1 MFTLYSYNGRDAKAL
16 RRQYA
21 EVIRKEFYEGE
32 LLLDASDNF
41 DVSIE
46 KAIGHPISLVRVVT
60 RSGISFRRS
69 WAHIRSNQIGVRVIW
84 FVRRGRL
91 EVVRSQKSY
100 EVLPNEWCILDSSM
114 PFFAHASPEENSSF
128 DAIQAIVPAHVFL
141 SHLPGIT
148 ELNRA
153 FPIAVGGQKTIAR
166 YLDLLFGEGERLS
179 RSAAEP
185 LATSFLKVISDSLS
199 NLVAELPRRKRLID
213 QRFEDIE
220 AYVAK
225 NLTDPDL
232 NYIEVAAKC
241 GISARYF
248 CHVLKEHG
256 TSFSELLWSQ
266 RLRQARNWL
275 ESGEY
280 QDHPIYQIAF
290 MAGFKSAAHFSRM
303 FKEFHGCSPRE
314 FRATRDTHADVDEGP
329 ALDAAEAPMPPRA
342 RTGAA

>member
-1 MFTLYSYNGRDAKAL
+1 
-16 RRQYA
+16 
-21 EVIRKEFYEGE
+21 
-32 LLLDASDNF
+32 
-41 DVSIE
+41 
-46 KAIGHPISLVRVVT
+46 
-60 RSGISFRRS
+60 
-69 WAHIRSNQIGVRVIW
+69 NQIGVRVIW
-84 FVRRGRL
+84 FVRKGKL
-91 EVVRSQKSY
+91 EIVRSQKSY
-100 EVLPNEWCILDSSM
+100 EVSPNEWCILDSSM
-114 PFFAHASPEENSSF
+114 PFFAHATPEEHGSF
-128 DAIQAIVPAHVFL
+128 DAIQAIVPAQVFL

-220 AYVAK
+220 AYVAR

-248 CHVLKEHG
+248 CHVLKEHD

-266 RLRQARNWL
+266 RLKQARNWL
-275 ESGEY
+275 ESPEY

-303 FKEFHGCSPRE
+303 FKEFYGCSPRE
-314 FRATRDTHADVDEGP
+314 FRAARSSGSDTTEHMDP
-329 ALDAAEAPMPPRA
+329 AEQDLPAPRQSRSA
-342 RTGAA
+342 

>member
-1 MFTLYSYNGRDAKAL
+1 M
-16 RRQYA
+16 
-21 EVIRKEFYEGE
+21 
-32 LLLDASDNF
+32 
-41 DVSIE
+41 
-46 KAIGHPISLVRVVT
+46 
-60 RSGISFRRS
+60 
-69 WAHIRSNQIGVRVIW
+69 
-84 FVRRGRL
+84 
-91 EVVRSQKSY
+91 
-100 EVLPNEWCILDSSM
+100 
-114 PFFAHASPEENSSF
+114 
-128 DAIQAIVPAHVFL
+128 
-141 SHLPGIT
+141 
-148 ELNRA
+148 
-153 FPIAVGGQKTIAR
+153 
-166 YLDLLFGEGERLS
+166 
-179 RSAAEP
+179 
-185 LATSFLKVISDSLS
+185 
-199 NLVAELPRRKRLID
+199 AELPRRKRLID

-266 RLRQARNWL
+266 RLRQARSWL